1 MTHLLHRLN
10 PVPSLI
16 SFVRNIGL
24 QGFMIMLFSITALV
38 LAAVSLF
45 DSPEMGLSLG
55 MLYSLA
61 NDGKLSG
68 RADGNVYMR
77 NGRIR
82 GMKVP
87 RLVQNNAT
95 QRVRSAF
102 GTFSSA
108 WRALTQTQQNS
119 WIDARGFFTT
129 DRFGRTV
136 ELTGKALYNM
146 LNQNLFLAGSSP
158 ISTAPAPDAVA
169 GITSLG
175 ATFTLGPT
183 AASLTFTP
191 SPTDANTT
199 LLVEATSPQ
208 GSGIN
213 RPGRGAFRSI
223 GILDPATASPASV
236 TSLYTARFN
245 TPVSGQKVFF
255 RVTAI
260 NNTTG
265 QAAAPVIASVQLA

>member
-1 MTHLLHRLN
+1 MKHLIQKLM
-10 PVPSLI
+10 PVSSL
-16 SFVRNIGL
+16 SNLVRKKGPGAL
-24 QGFMIMLFSITALV
+24 VVMICSITALV
-38 LAAVSLF
+38 LAAISLF
-45 DSPEMGLSLG
+45 DDPSVGISLG

-102 GTFSSA
+102 GNNSSA
-108 WRALTQTQQNS
+108 WRSLTQSEQNS

-129 DRFGRTV
+129 DRFGRSV
-136 ELTGKALYNM
+136 EVTGKALYNM
-146 LNQNLFLAGSSP
+146 LNQNLFLAGKTP
-158 ISTAPAPDAVA
+158 ISTAPSPEAVA
-169 GITSLG
+169 GLTSLS

-183 AASLTFTP
+183 ASTLVFTP
-191 SPTDANTT
+191 TPTDGDTV

-208 GSGIN
+208 GNGIN
-213 RPGRGAFRSI
+213 RPGRGAFRGI
-223 GILDPATASPASV
+223 GIIAAGSASPATVASM
-236 TSLYTARFN
+236 YTARFV
-245 TPVSGQKVFF
+245 TPVVGQKVFF

-260 NNTTG
+260 NTNTG
-265 QAAAPVIASVQLA
+265 QAAAPLICSVTV